1 MPIVRRA
8 LLLIAGCIGVGVGVA
23 MLLVADLGSDG
34 FSTLVNGVAISTG
47 IPFWVSNI
55 IVSASFIGVG
65 ALRGVKIRLGALIQM
80 VIVGVTVSVVMS
92 MLSTPEGMVARV
104 ALLLAAVLVIA
115 VGITAYLGANLG
127 AGPMEAASLAFDPP
141 FKFKWVFSTIQLL
154 SAVTGWLLG
163 ATLGLATIIVIVGLG
178 PLVTLAS
185 RVLRLDVHQGDQHVE
200 PVS

>member
-8 LLLIAGCIGVGVGVA
+8 LLLIVGCIVLGIGVA
-23 MLLVADLGSDG
+23 LLLVADLGSDG
-34 FSTLVNGVAISTG
+34 FSTLVNGLAIKTG

-55 IVSASFIGVG
+55 IVSASFVAVG
-65 ALRGVKIRLGALIQM
+65 AVRGIRIRIGTAVQM
-80 VIVGVTVSVVMS
+80 VLVGVTVSVVMS
-92 MLSTPEGMVARV
+92 VLTTPDSMVVRV

-141 FKFKWVFSTIQLL
+141 FTFKWVFSTIQLL

-178 PLVTLAS
+178 PLVTVVS
-185 RVLRLDVHQGDQHVE
+185 RLLHLDVHQGDAHVE
-200 PVS
+200 PAS